1 MTLFITN
8 IVEVHY
14 EPVRIRSFCSN
25 NYIKCKSSSDKHET
39 LSIKKILKEI
49 KPYLKDI
56 INNLKKSET
65 RKIQVTKG
73 INF

>member
-1 MTLFITN
+1 MTLFKTN

-56 INNLKKSET
+56 INNLKNLKQG
-65 RKIQVTKG
+65 KF
-73 INF
+73 N

>member
-1 MTLFITN
+1 MSLFITN

-56 INNLKKSET
+56 INNLKNLKQG
-65 RKIQVTKG
+65 KF
-73 INF
+73 N